1 MRTAVAF
8 GVRVSSRRHAARRF
22 AAMGLAAL
30 LLTAFAGCGWI
41 FGKQEKPMRVEVVL
55 AGSSDLNFDGKNV
68 QSVQVKVFLL
78 RNSARF
84 MGADPRTFFD
94 PTFDEGFLPVFAKDT
109 LATASVIVSPQETTS
124 VELVVQFVKAEK
136 EKPILC
142 AIADFN
148 RPPGEKK
155 ERLAF
160 KIPKK
165 SYQKVKLQVG
175 KDWVKK
181 AGK

>member
-1 MRTAVAF
+1 MRRAVTTGLRLF
-8 GVRVSSRRHAARRF
+8 SRRNVTRSLVAG
-22 AAMGLAAL
+22 AMAL
-30 LLTAFAGCGWI
+30 VVIGIAGCGWI

-55 AGSSDLNFDGKNV
+55 TGTSDLNFDGKNA

-78 RNSARF
+78 RSSARF

-94 PTFDEGFLPVFAKDT
+94 PTFDAGFAPVFAKDT
-109 LATASVIVSPQETTS
+109 LASASVIVSPQETTS
-124 VELVVQFVKAEK
+124 VELTVPFVKAEK
-136 EKPILC
+136 GKPVLC
-142 AIADFN
+142 AIADFY
-148 RPPGEKK
+148 RPPAGKA
-155 ERLAF
+155 ERLALN
-160 KIPKK
+160 IPKK

>member
-1 MRTAVAF
+1 MRRTVAF
-8 GVRVSSRRHAARRF
+8 RWRLFSRRSVMRR
-22 AAMGLAAL
+22 LAAAGIAVL
-30 LLTAFAGCGWI
+30 ILTCLAGCGWI
-41 FGKQEKPMRVEVVL
+41 FGKQEKPMRVDVVL
-55 AGSSDLNFDGKNV
+55 AGSSDLNFDGKNA

-94 PTFDEGFLPVFAKDT
+94 PTFDEGFTSVFARDT

-142 AIADFN
+142 VIADFN

-155 ERLAF
+155 ERLAL
-160 KIPKK
+160 KISQKT
-165 SYQKVKLQVG
+165 YQKVKLQVG

>member
-1 MRTAVAF
+1 MRSELLFRVKTPVRGRAVRWIAITA
-8 GVRVSSRRHAARRF
+8 
-22 AAMGLAAL
+22 LTTL
-30 LLTAFAGCGWI
+30 LLTSVAGCGWI

-55 AGSSDLNFDGKNV
+55 SGSSDLNFDGKNV
-68 QSVQVKVFLL
+68 QSVQVKLYLL

-109 LATASVIVSPQETTS
+109 LASASVIVSPQETTS
-124 VELVVQFVKAEK
+124 VELVVQFIKAEK

-155 ERLAF
+155 ERMAL